1 MRIIRVVV
9 LAASVGLA
17 VGARADEAKTKTVEI
32 KGHTVAIADDGGVAT
47 VNSAVSPV
55 YTVEGVAAADLI
67 KRAQACV
74 SKNVSFA
81 AVNASGGTG
90 NSFGLGSS
98 GITTAETLSASS
110 LIELSDPA
118 TGVLIANSRANYFG
132 NVVIAYVVQNR
143 MQIEAKEGRFRIT
156 SSDFQKLQKST
167 GSIRNSGFGPV
178 VAVWGTGWE
187 KALETSIGVSEK
199 VASCM
204 TTAATEAW

>member
-1 MRIIRVVV
+1 MKALVFVSALVVSGSV
-9 LAASVGLA
+9 LAE
-17 VGARADEAKTKTVEI
+17 EAKTKTVEI
-32 KGHTVAIADDGGVAT
+32 KGHVIAIADDGGVAT

-55 YTVEGVAAADLI
+55 YMVEGVAAADLI

-110 LIELSDPA
+110 LIELSDPE

-199 VASCM
+199 VANCM
-204 TTAATEAW
+204 TTAATETW